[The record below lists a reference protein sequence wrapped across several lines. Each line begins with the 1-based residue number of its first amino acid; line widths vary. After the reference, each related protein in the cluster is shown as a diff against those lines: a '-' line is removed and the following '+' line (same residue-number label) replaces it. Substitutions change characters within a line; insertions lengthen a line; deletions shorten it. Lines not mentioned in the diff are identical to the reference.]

1 MVPKG
6 LLVPV
11 PVEWH
16 MECKE
21 CGTNIDFEV
30 HENYVC
36 FDCWCQMDTAAA
48 ESEIQKKTS
57 AEEE

>member
-1 MVPKG
+1 
-6 LLVPV
+6 
-11 PVEWH
+11 